1 MSAAVTK
8 IVGGF
13 TELGITPPSLTADDS
28 MSDIARKVNAAF
40 DAILDSAQHIT
51 DQDSMSIIADKID
64 ANFQA
69 AESASPAVQT
79 FSFLHASDPHSKTA
93 AVVKMAQLLDSDAD
107 DSEFGI
113 ITGDFKTG
121 TTSGLDSYYKEA
133 NGTPSG
139 YLNGY
144 RNKIFALAGNHD
156 ALDSWDGTV
165 NYNNKKMTDW
175 MYLFMGESVNWGD
188 IQGAVNQPLVSS
200 YYYKDFNVNGDHPVR
215 LIVLDQY
222 EIVYTKGEATSSSY
236 MSPHSYPIAYTN
248 KQMQWFIDTLKAT
261 PANYTIIIGLHEVP
275 YKKSDSALV
284 SALDPNAAGN
294 ADKRNN
300 ELLFVSEGGVPS
312 GQSTNRVYSQMF
324 TEMNYTSH
332 GTMLCDIVQAF
343 MDKDSFSH
351 TYNNYTGNLDG
362 QLVVNADFSNM
373 AHEPATFACYV
384 FGHLHHDLCFAPPS
398 YPKQLMLSIA
408 RADYN
413 VERTTYDDLLVDST
427 RHYNYRI
434 NKVTIEFA
442 NENTPMCVHVER
454 VGEQSTK
461 YLQRTRDELFFYFDS
476 ERTISHERISNW
488 VQ

>member
-13 TELGITPPSLTADDS
+13 AELGITPPSLTADDS
-28 MSDIARKVNAAF
+28 MSSIASKVNAAF
-40 DAILDSAQHIT
+40 DAIIDNAQHIT
-51 DQDSMSIIADKID
+51 AEDSMSIVADKVD
-64 ANFQA
+64 ANFLA
-69 AESASPAVQT
+69 AESAAPAVQT
-79 FSFLHASDPHSKTA
+79 FSFLHTSDPHSKTA
-93 AVVKMAQLLDSDAD
+93 AVVKMAQLLDLDSD

-121 TTSGLDSYYKEA
+121 TTSGLDGYYKET

-188 IQGAVNQPLVSS
+188 VASNVNQPIKSS
-200 YYYKDFNVNGDHPVR
+200 YYYKDFNINADHPVR

-222 EIVYTKGEATSSSY
+222 EMIYTKGEATSSSY
-236 MSPHSYPIAYTN
+236 MSPYSYPIAYTN
-248 KQMQWFIDTLKAT
+248 KQMQWFVQLLKDT

-324 TEMNYTSH
+324 TEMNYSTH
-332 GTMLCDIVQAF
+332 GTMLCDIVKAF
-343 MDKDSFSH
+343 MDKSSFSG

-373 AHEPATFACYV
+373 GHEPATFACYV
-384 FGHLHHDLCFAPPS
+384 FGHLHHDLCFIPPS

-427 RHYNYRI
+427 RHYNYRL

-442 NENTPMCVHVER
+442 NETTPMCVHVER
-454 VGEQSTK
+454 IGEQSTK

-476 ERTISHERISNW
+476 DRTISHERINNW
-488 VQ
+488 SA